1 VRWRGWI
8 HSVSLLLLLGGIL
21 PSFGTAGEVVD
32 RIIAYVNDD
41 IITLS
46 ELNERTNALVAAR
59 RQNPF
64 LHEQEMSLEEIRHS
78 MLNRLINERL
88 ASQEISRLQISVS
101 EEEVD
106 GAIARIME
114 ENHLTQETLEAELRK
129 EERTMTDLRQQI
141 KESLEQRKLVSRE
154 VQNKTVITDEMVEA
168 YYQDHIYEFEKK
180 QRWRIQ
186 DIYLPYYPDDTP
198 DERARL
204 RDLAQQILERVR
216 AGVDF
221 SLLAKNYS
229 QGPGA
234 EAGGDMGYFAP
245 GELEPV
251 LEAAVKNLKAGEV
264 SPDIETTRGIHII
277 KVTEVERTAPKALD
291 EVRESIRN
299 VLYKREVEFR
309 YREWLSSL
317 RERSYVKIVDEVG
330 SQIQT
335 R

>member
-1 VRWRGWI
+1 VRWRSWI
-8 HSVSLLLLLGGIL
+8 INLSLFLLLGGIL
-21 PSFGTAGEVVD
+21 PSFGTAAELVD
-32 RIIAYVNDD
+32 RILAYVNDD

-46 ELNERTNALVAAR
+46 ELNERTNALVASR
-59 RQNPF
+59 QQNPF
-64 LHEQEMSLEEIRHS
+64 LGEQELSLEEMRRN
-78 MLNRLINERL
+78 MLNRLIDERL
-88 ASQEISRLQISVS
+88 ASQEISRLKISVS
-101 EEEVD
+101 EEAVD
-106 GAIARIME
+106 REIARILK
-114 ENHLTQETLEAELRK
+114 ENRLTQETLEAELRK
-129 EERTMTDLRQQI
+129 EERTITDLRQQI
-141 KESLEQRKLVSRE
+141 NEGLEQRKLVSRE
-154 VQNKTVITDEMVEA
+154 VQSKTVITDEIVEA
-168 YYQDHIYEFEKK
+168 YYQSNPEDFQGKG
-180 QRWRIQ
+180 RWRIQ

-198 DERARL
+198 EERARL
-204 RDLAQQILERVR
+204 RDLAQEILKRVR

-221 SLLAKNYS
+221 GLLAKNYS

-251 LEAAVKNLKAGEV
+251 LEAAVENLKAGEV

-277 KVTEVERTAPKALD
+277 KVTEVDRGPPKALD

-317 RERSYVKIVDEVG
+317 RERSYVKIVDET
-330 SQIQT
+330 SPQLQK